1 MQTMNCIE
9 YIIALFAVDKL
20 VLYFK
25 SFFEYEIEI
34 IKKAKEAERID
45 RRRENL

>member
-1 MQTMNCIE
+1 MDCIE

-25 SFFEYEIEI
+25 SFFEYEVEI